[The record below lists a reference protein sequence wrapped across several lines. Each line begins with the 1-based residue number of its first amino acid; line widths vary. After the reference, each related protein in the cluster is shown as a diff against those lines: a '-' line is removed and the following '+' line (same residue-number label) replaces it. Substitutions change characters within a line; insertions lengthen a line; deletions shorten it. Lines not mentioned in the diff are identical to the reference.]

1 MANEIQLNN
10 SISILRK
17 EMNNNIKKL
26 GEMIIGKI
34 TVITLV
40 ISAAFALYQY
50 NDIKE
55 REYKKPFYE
64 KQIELVDKIFDVL
77 SEIDKAKTPE
87 EKSRAAINF
96 WMIYQGKSRTFLDSK
111 MVKALDTPM
120 DYVAACINKVRKP
133 KIISSCENFTA
144 SMSAVGFAK
153 VAREQLSLGWKM
165 SFDEIGRTDPWAYTP
180 E

>member
-1 MANEIQLNN
+1 
-10 SISILRK
+10 
-17 EMNNNIKKL
+17 MNLKKYP
-26 GEMIIGKI
+26 ID
-34 TVITLV
+34 TVIKVVSLFAFLASGLFTL
-40 ISAAFALYQY
+40 IQY
-50 NDIKE
+50 KDIQE

-64 KQIELVDKIFDVL
+64 KQVEVVDEVFDVL
-77 SEIDKAKTPE
+77 SSIDKANTHD

-111 MVKALDTPM
+111 MVKALDMPV

-133 KIISSCENFTA
+133 KIVSSCENFTA
-144 SMSAVGFAK
+144 SMSAIGFAK

-180 E
+180 D